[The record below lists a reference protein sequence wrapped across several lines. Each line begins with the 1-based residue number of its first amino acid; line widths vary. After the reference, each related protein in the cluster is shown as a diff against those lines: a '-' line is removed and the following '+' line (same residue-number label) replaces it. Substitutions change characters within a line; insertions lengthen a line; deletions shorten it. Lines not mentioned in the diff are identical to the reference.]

1 MNIVPLSNDA
11 TLADI
16 AARVYALKPK
26 DKRLAEASKALALA
40 NPHLST
46 DLRKMPAGTP
56 VVVPSLPGLST
67 NLSNQIDPKRDAVMN
82 ILNQLGKSV
91 QQASAAQL
99 AGTTPSASKTTPQRA
114 AAIQVLHTDIAAFI
128 KLHA

>member
-1 MNIVPLSNDA
+1 MNIVPLTNDA
-11 TLADI
+11 TLNDLAV
-16 AARVYALKPK
+16 RVYALKPK
-26 DKRLAEASKALALA
+26 DKQVADASKALAAA
-40 NPHLST
+40 NPHLSG

-56 VVVPSLPGLST
+56 VVVPSLPGLSPT
-67 NLSNQIDPKRDAVMN
+67 LTGQIDPKRDAVMT
-82 ILNQLGKSV
+82 ILSQLGKSV

-99 AGTTPSASKTTPQRA
+99 AGTTPAASKTTPQRT